1 MEIIMWQIIYG
12 FFILQF
18 ASVYRESAG
27 CTVAFDLLKV
37 FKCLHILRGNLEIHF
52 RVGLHVLRIAG
63 LGQRPP

>member
-27 CTVAFDLLKV
+27 CAVAFDLLEV
-37 FKCLHILRGNLEIHF
+37 LKCLHILCTDLKIYF
-52 RVGLHVLRIAG
+52 RIGLHMLRIAG